1 MDPGAS
7 TAQASE
13 TRGRGPKVWLNRRQ
27 ARLRRRSDTG
37 RECPEWA
44 GNSKGGLTDRKTT
57 FHHPADG
64 EYRLPGKL
72 QPNTETHT

>member
-7 TAQASE
+7 TAQASK
-13 TRGRGPKVWLNRRQ
+13 TRERGPKVWLNRRQ
-27 ARLRRRSDTG
+27 ARLRPCSDTG

-57 FHHPADG
+57 FHHAADG
-64 EYRLPGKL
+64 EHRLPEKL
-72 QPNTETHT
+72 QPNTETQT